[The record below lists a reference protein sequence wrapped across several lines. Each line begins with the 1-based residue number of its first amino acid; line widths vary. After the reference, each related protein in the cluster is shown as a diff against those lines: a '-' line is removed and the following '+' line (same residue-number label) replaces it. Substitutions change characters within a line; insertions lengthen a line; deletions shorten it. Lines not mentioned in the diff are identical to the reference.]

1 MSMVRWSVLAL
12 LVVAACSS
20 PPPRPSLRF
29 QPAGPTAMTAGA
41 NGLYVTR
48 VHDVDVTVDL
58 GRAQTRIQVTAEN
71 RTGKTATLQVG
82 PDAGQPRLP
91 IGELLLRPLAS
102 TNPSGPAIVP
112 YLGMTPV
119 DLEDGWRATFYI
131 DEPLGREPALGQY
144 FVLSVEARVGEGPKE
159 RRTMPLIAGTS
170 GGGGGADT
178 GGAGSSAPGSSAPGS
193 SAPGSGA
200 PGSGAPG
207 SGAPG
212 SGGAGGNSA
221 ARGDGR

>member
-12 LVVAACSS
+12 LVVAACSA

-58 GRAQTRIQVTAEN
+58 NRAQTRIQVTAEN
-71 RTGKTATLQVG
+71 RTGKIVTLQVG

-102 TNPSGPAIVP
+102 TNSSGPAIVP

-119 DLEDGWRATFYI
+119 NLEDGWRATFYI

-178 GGAGSSAPGSSAPGS
+178 NSSGAGA
-193 SAPGSGA
+193 SGA
-200 PGSGAPG
+200 GASGA
-207 SGAPG
+207 GAAV

-221 ARGDGR
+221 APGNGR

>member
-12 LVVAACSS
+12 LIVPACSS

-102 TNPSGPAIVP
+102 TNSSGPAIVP

-119 DLEDGWRATFYI
+119 NLEDGWRATFYI

-178 GGAGSSAPGSSAPGS
+178 NSSGAGA
-193 SAPGSGA
+193 SGA
-200 PGSGAPG
+200 GASGA
-207 SGAPG
+207 GAAV

-221 ARGDGR
+221 APGNGR

>member
-12 LVVAACSS
+12 LVVAACSA

-58 GRAQTRIQVTAEN
+58 NRAQTRIQVTAEN
-71 RTGKTATLQVG
+71 RTGKIVTLQVG

-102 TNPSGPAIVP
+102 TNSSGPAIVP

-119 DLEDGWRATFYI
+119 NLEDGWRATFYI

-178 GGAGSSAPGSSAPGS
+178 NSSGAGA
-193 SAPGSGA
+193 SGA
-200 PGSGAPG
+200 SA
-207 SGAPG
+207 SV

-221 ARGDGR
+221 APGNGR